1 MSKIAIE
8 LVPRNREALE
18 HDLLQ
23 VKNNFPQI
31 DIINIP
37 DLLKFDLRSW
47 DACSQAK
54 THFSHAIPHLR
65 AIDFDLSQPFPLT
78 ETLTEAGFDSVLVIA
93 GDQPQDMSRRVYRTS
108 STELIR
114 AIKVA
119 LPDMKVYAG
128 IDPYRTGI
136 KTELDYVKRKLD
148 AGAEGFFTQPFFD
161 LRLMEIYR
169 DLLAGLEVF
178 WGISP
183 VMCARSKD
191 YWDNLNN
198 AIFPPDFEPTLQWN
212 RDFARQ
218 ALDFVERTDTNLYF
232 MPIRVDLVKYLE
244 GLL

>member
-37 DLLKFDLRSW
+37 DLLKFELRSW

-183 VMCARSKD
+183 VMSARSKD

-218 ALDFVERTDTNLYF
+218 ALDFVERTGTNLYF